1 MSTEPAV
8 RELAGRADLALVDAV
23 HEALDDLWREVP
35 DVSDEDRLLFALA
48 VSEVATNVVEHA
60 AGDAQPT
67 VSIRLRVDDEQLV
80 AVMSDDADPALIRL
94 DDVSMPDADAES
106 GRGLA
111 LALAALDELRHET
124 GDGNVW
130 VLRRQRRAERA

>member
-1 MSTEPAV
+1 MSSDASV
-8 RELAGRADLALVDAV
+8 RQISGPADLALVDAV
-23 HEALDDLWREVP
+23 HEALGQLWQEVP
-35 DVSDEDRLLFALA
+35 DVSDDDRILFSLA

-60 AGDAQPT
+60 SGEDKPT
-67 VSIRLRVDDEQLV
+67 VSIRLSVDGAELI

-94 DDVSMPDADAES
+94 DEVSMPDADAES

-111 LALAALDELRHET
+111 LALAALDELRHEA

-130 VLRRQRRAERA
+130 VLRRDRRDTA